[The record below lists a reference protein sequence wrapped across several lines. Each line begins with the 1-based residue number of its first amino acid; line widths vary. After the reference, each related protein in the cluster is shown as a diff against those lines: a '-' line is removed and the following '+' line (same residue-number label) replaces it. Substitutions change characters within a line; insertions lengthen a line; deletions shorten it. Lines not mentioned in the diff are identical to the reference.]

1 MAQMHC
7 DVRHPA
13 RRQRLPGA
21 LWLVLM
27 VVLGLALAPS
37 AHAAEALGGVEG
49 KVTDS
54 SSHDAVAGI
63 EVCAIVSDFE
73 LLSEE
78 ESELEHA
85 VGCTETGTGGEYVI
99 SGLRAGSYY
108 VAFLS
113 PAESKLDYIAELYN
127 GAFEFSAATQ
137 VQIKAGAKTPS
148 IDVGLA
154 LGAEIAGE
162 VTDAITGTPLAG
174 VQACAFRIGGTGT
187 VEPVSCAHSE
197 AGGDYTIR
205 GLPSGSFK
213 VEYSATGFEPSY
225 FNEKASF
232 AEAEAISVL
241 APARTSGIDEAL
253 TPGHSSSGVAVPTS
267 KLPPALTTPP
277 AQATLSLLARRIT
290 VAAGGYALVKVGCT
304 GSEGCRAKLTLR
316 TTRTVTVKGK
326 RTTRA
331 VAIGTSAAL
340 SIAAGKTQ
348 TVRIKLDAAARTLL
362 RKHRLR
368 GVELLLVT
376 LGRRREESVALIAS
390 TAHGKR

>member
-1 MAQMHC
+1 
-7 DVRHPA
+7 
-13 RRQRLPGA
+13 LGA
-21 LWLVLM
+21 LWLLLI
-27 VVLGLALAPS
+27 VVLGLALAPN

-54 SSHDAVAGI
+54 STHDAVAGI
-63 EVCAIVSDFE
+63 EVCAVVTDFE

-85 VGCTETGTGGEYVI
+85 VGCTETGTGGEYEI
-99 SGLRAGSYY
+99 PGLRAGSYY

-113 PAESKLDYIAELYN
+113 PTNSKLDYIAQLYD
-127 GAFEFSAATQ
+127 GASEFSAATPVQ
-137 VQIKAGAKTPS
+137 VTAGAKTSS
-148 IDVGLA
+148 IDVEVA
-154 LGAEIAGE
+154 LGAEITGE
-162 VTDAITGTPLAG
+162 VTDAATGTPLTGA
-174 VQACAFRIGGTGT
+174 QACAFRAGGSGT
-187 VEPVSCAHSE
+187 LEPVSCANSE

-205 GLPSGSFK
+205 GLPSGSYK
-213 VEYSATGFEPSY
+213 LEYSATGFEPSY
-225 FNEKASF
+225 FNQKTSM

-241 APARTSGIDEAL
+241 APTRTSGVDQAL
-253 TPGHSSSGVAVPTS
+253 TPGHSSTGVAIPTS
-267 KLPPALTTPP
+267 KLPLPLTAPP

-290 VAAGGYALVKVGCT
+290 VAADGDALVKVACT
-304 GSEGCRAKLTLR
+304 GTERCRAKLTLR

-331 VAIGTSAAL
+331 LAIGTSAAL

-376 LGRRREESVALIAS
+376 PGHSRDESVVLVASIAH
-390 TAHGKR
+390 AKR

>member
-1 MAQMHC
+1 MHC
-7 DVRHPA
+7 DDRHRP
-13 RRQRLPGA
+13 RRPRLLRG
-21 LWLVLM
+21 LWLVLI
-27 VVLGLALAPS
+27 VVLGLALVPS

-49 KVTDS
+49 KVTDAS
-54 SSHDAVAGI
+54 THDAVSGI
-63 EVCAIVSDFE
+63 EVCAIVTDFE

-85 VGCTETGTGGEYVI
+85 VGCTETGTGGEYEI

-113 PAESKLDYIAELYN
+113 PPESKLDYVAELYN

-137 VQIKAGAKTPS
+137 VQVAAGAKTPNV
-148 IDVGLA
+148 DVGLA
-154 LGAEIAGE
+154 LGAEIAGD
-162 VTDAITGTPLAG
+162 VTDAATGTPLAG
-174 VQACAFRIGGTGT
+174 VQACAFRTGGSGT
-187 VEPVSCAHSE
+187 LEPVSCAHSE

-205 GLPSGSFK
+205 GLPSGSYK
-213 VEYSATGFEPSY
+213 LEYSATGFEPS
-225 FNEKASF
+225 FFDDKASL

-253 TPGHSSSGVAVPTS
+253 TPGHASSGVVVPTS
-267 KLPPALTTPP
+267 KLPLPLTAPP
-277 AQATLSLLARRIT
+277 AQATLSLLGRRIT
-290 VAAGGYALVKVGCT
+290 VAADGDALVKVACK
-304 GSEGCRAKLTLR
+304 GSESCRAKLTLR

-376 LGRRREESVALIAS
+376 PGHRRDESVVLVAS
-390 TAHGKR
+390 IAHGKR

>member
-1 MAQMHC
+1 MHC
-7 DVRHPA
+7 DVRHRP
-13 RRQRLPGA
+13 RRPRLLGE
-21 LWLVLM
+21 LWLSLI
-27 VVLGLALAPS
+27 VVLGLALVPS

-54 SSHDAVAGI
+54 STHDAVAGI
-63 EVCAIVSDFE
+63 EVCAIVTDFE

-85 VGCTETGTGGEYVI
+85 VGCTETGTGGEYEI

-113 PAESKLDYIAELYN
+113 PLNSKLDYIAQLYN
-127 GAFEFSAATQ
+127 GAYEFSAAKQ
-137 VQIKAGAKTPS
+137 VSVAAGAKTSS
-148 IDVGLA
+148 IEVELA
-154 LGAEIAGE
+154 LGAEITGE
-162 VTDAITGTPLAG
+162 VTDAATGTPLTGA
-174 VQACAFRIGGTGT
+174 QACAFRAGGSGT
-187 VEPVSCAHSE
+187 LEPVSCANSE

-205 GLPSGSFK
+205 GLPSGSYK
-213 VEYSATGFEPSY
+213 LEYSATGFEPSY
-225 FNEKASF
+225 FNEKTSM

-241 APARTSGIDEAL
+241 APARTSGIDQAL
-253 TPGHSSSGVAVPTS
+253 TPGHSSTGVAIPTS
-267 KLPPALTTPP
+267 KLPLPLTAPP

-290 VAAGGYALVKVGCT
+290 VAADGDALVKVACT
-304 GSEGCRAKLTLR
+304 GSESCRAKLTLR
-316 TTRTVTVKGK
+316 TSRTIMVKGK

-376 LGRRREESVALIAS
+376 PGHSRDESVVLVAS
-390 TAHGKR
+390 VAHAKR

>member
-1 MAQMHC
+1 MHC

-13 RRQRLPGA
+13 RRPRPLSA
-21 LWLVLM
+21 LWLVLI
-27 VVLGLALAPS
+27 VVLGLALVPN

-49 KVTDS
+49 TVTDS
-54 SSHDAVAGI
+54 STHDAVAGI

-85 VGCTETGTGGEYVI
+85 VGCTETGTGGEYEI

-113 PAESKLDYIAELYN
+113 PPESKLDYVPELYN
-127 GAFEFSAATQ
+127 GALELSAAKQ
-137 VQIKAGAKTPS
+137 VPVAAGATTTS
-148 IDVGLA
+148 IDAELE

-162 VTDAITGTPLAG
+162 VTDEATGTPLAG
-174 VQACAFRIGGTGT
+174 VEACPLRAGSSGTL
-187 VEPVSCAHSE
+187 EPFPCAHSE
-197 AGGDYTIR
+197 ADGDYTIR
-205 GLPSGSFK
+205 GLPSGSYK
-213 VEYSATGFEPSY
+213 LEYSATAFEPVY
-225 FNEKASF
+225 FNQKASL

-241 APARTSGIDEAL
+241 APARTSGIDQAL
-253 TPGHSSSGVAVPTS
+253 TPGHSSTGVAIPTS
-267 KLPPALTTPP
+267 KLPLPLTTPP
-277 AQATLSLLARRIT
+277 AQATLSLLARRIA
-290 VAAGGYALVKVGCT
+290 VAADGDALVKVTCK
-304 GSEGCRAKLTLR
+304 GSESCRAKLTLR
-316 TTRTVTVKGK
+316 TTHTVTVKGK

-362 RKHRLR
+362 RKHRLH

-376 LGRRREESVALIAS
+376 PGHSRDESVSLIE
-390 TAHGKR
+390 HGAPSGK

>member
-1 MAQMHC
+1 MHC
-7 DVRHPA
+7 DVRQPA
-13 RRQRLPGA
+13 RRPRLLVA
-21 LWLVLM
+21 LWLVLI
-27 VVLGLALAPS
+27 VVLGLALVPS

-54 SSHDAVAGI
+54 STHDAVAGI
-63 EVCAIVSDFE
+63 EVCAIVTDFE

-85 VGCTETGTGGEYVI
+85 VGCTETGTGGEYEI

-113 PAESKLDYIAELYN
+113 PSDSKLDYIAELYN

-137 VQIKAGAKTPS
+137 VQVAAAAKTPN
-148 IDVGLA
+148 IDVDLT

-162 VTDAITGTPLAG
+162 VTDAATGTPLAG
-174 VQACAFRIGGTGT
+174 AQACAFRAGGNGT
-187 VEPVSCAHSE
+187 LEPVSCANSE

-205 GLPSGSFK
+205 GLPSGSYK
-213 VEYSATGFEPSY
+213 LEYSASGFEPSY
-225 FNEKASF
+225 FKEKASM
-232 AEAEAISVL
+232 AEAEAISVI
-241 APARTSGIDEAL
+241 APTRTSGIDEAL

-267 KLPPALTTPP
+267 KLPLPLTTAP
-277 AQATLSLLARRIT
+277 AQATLSLLARRVV
-290 VAAGGYALVKVGCT
+290 VAADGDALVKVACAGT
-304 GSEGCRAKLTLR
+304 ESCRAKLTLR

-326 RTTRA
+326 RIRRA
-331 VAIGTSAAL
+331 IAIGTSAAL

-376 LGRRREESVALIAS
+376 PGHSRDESVVLVASIA
-390 TAHGKR
+390 HRKR